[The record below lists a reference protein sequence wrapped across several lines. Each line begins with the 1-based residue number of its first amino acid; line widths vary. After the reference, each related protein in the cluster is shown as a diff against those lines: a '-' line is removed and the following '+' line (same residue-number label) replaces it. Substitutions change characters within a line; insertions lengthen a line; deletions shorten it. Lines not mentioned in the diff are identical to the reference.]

1 MDVAVGAFLD
11 YLVAER
17 GASSHTGAASGRDLR
32 RYVDDLAEHGVT
44 DTSGVTR
51 ADVEGHVSRLFEQGR
66 AESSVKRATSAVR
79 SFHRFLVADRVEE
92 AYPAAE
98 VRAPKQGEHLPDV
111 LSVEQ
116 VFSLLDQPFPDDAAG
131 LRDRAILEVLYGCG
145 LRVSELC
152 GLDLL
157 RVSLA
162 DGLVRVV
169 GKGSK
174 ERLVPLVGTAADTL
188 AVYLDRS
195 RPLLASTAS
204 AAGRKA
210 ASQGAV
216 FLNRRGGRLT
226 RQAVHGL
233 CERWGRYAGIEG
245 LHPHTLR
252 HSFATHMLQGGADLR
267 AVQEILGHADVATT
281 QLYTHLDQT
290 HLRGVYL
297 GAHPR
302 AHER

>member
-17 GASSHTGAASGRDLR
+17 GASPNTVAAYGRDLD
-32 RYVDDLAEHGVT
+32 RYRTDLAEQGVT
-44 DTSGVTR
+44 DTAGVTQ
-51 ADVEGHVSRLFEQGR
+51 GHVEAHIARLFEEGR
-66 AESSVKRATSAVR
+66 AASSVKRATSAVR
-79 SFHRFLVADRVEE
+79 SFHRFLVSDRVEDSFPV
-92 AYPAAE
+92 AK
-98 VRAPKQGEHLPDV
+98 VKAPKQPERLPDV

-116 VFSLLDQPFPDDAAG
+116 VFALLDQPFPHDAAG
-131 LRDRAILEVLYGCG
+131 LRDHAILEVLYGCG

-157 RVSLA
+157 RVSFA
-162 DGLVRVV
+162 DGLVRVM

-174 ERLVPLVGTAADTL
+174 ERLVPLVGSAADAL
-188 AVYLDRS
+188 ASYLDHG
-195 RPLLASTAS
+195 RPCLASTSS
-204 AAGRKA
+204 AAARKA
-210 ASQGAV
+210 SSQGAV

-233 CERWGRYAGIEG
+233 CERWGSYAGIEG

-252 HSFATHMLQGGADLR
+252 HSLATHMLQGGADLR

-297 GAHPR
+297 DAHPR
-302 AHER
+302 AHD